1 MSEEEKK
8 DVQEEA
14 PQDIQVKEK
23 IEEEFSFV
31 KERFKD
37 ELPSGRR
44 LFYKSLKLVGCGVIF
59 GVAASFAF
67 YALKPFVEERFGASP
82 AEIRILQDE
91 DEQED
96 EGTTQDPQ
104 EEQLPAVLTIDN
116 YKELN
121 KALLPI
127 VNEVGKSIVEV
138 RGVLAEEAWSEGS
151 YDERNSVSGIFMAD
165 NGQEVLILTYASI
178 LQEAIELQVTFVDN
192 QTYLATPKVQDG
204 NTGLAVVSIVKA
216 DIKESTWNQITPAT
230 LGNSNVVSRGDVSIA
245 IGKQHGF
252 AGSMSYGIISASKH
266 HVEKID
272 GTYGVLN
279 TDMPA
284 SPDGT
289 GVLLNLAGEIVGI
302 IDQRIPSGN
311 NEHLITAYAVS
322 DMKIPLNNL
331 LNGKG
336 IPYVGI
342 RGVDITDVIAE
353 QEGLPDGM
361 YVREVMPD
369 SPAMIAGVKT
379 GDIIT
384 GVAGGEISTLAGYQR
399 QLMEFQVGEIIKVTG
414 KRLGNEGYAD
424 VQFDITIGNIE

>member
-1 MSEEEKK
+1 MSEEDK
-8 DVQEEA
+8 
-14 PQDIQVKEK
+14 QDIQEKENVT
-23 IEEEFSFV
+23 EEFSFV

-44 LFYKSLKLVGCGVIF
+44 LFYKSLKLAGCGVIF
-59 GVAASFAF
+59 GLAASFAF

-82 AEIRILQDE
+82 AEISIPHDE
-91 DEQED
+91 EEQED
-96 EGTTQDPQ
+96 EGTIDAQQ
-104 EEQLPAVLTIDN
+104 EEQLPAVLTLDN

-121 KALLPI
+121 RALLPI
-127 VNEVGKSIVEV
+127 VNEAGKSIVGV
-138 RGVLAEEAWSEGS
+138 RGVLAEEAWLEAS

-178 LQEAIELQVTFVDN
+178 LQDAIELQVTFVDN
-192 QTYLATPKVQDG
+192 QAYLATPKIQDA
-204 NTGLAVVSIVKA
+204 NTGLAIVSIAKA
-216 DIKESTWNQITPAT
+216 DIKESTWNQIAPAT
-230 LGNSNVVSRGDVSIA
+230 LGNSNMVSRGDISIA

-272 GTYGVLN
+272 GMYGVLN
-279 TDMPA
+279 TDMAA

-289 GVLLNLAGEIVGI
+289 GVLLNLSGEVVGI
-302 IDQRIPSGN
+302 IDQSIPSDN
-311 NEHLITAYAVS
+311 SENLITAYAVS

-336 IPYVGI
+336 IPYMGI
-342 RGVDITDVIAE
+342 RGVDITDAIAE

-361 YVREVMPD
+361 YVKEVMPD
-369 SPAMIAGVKT
+369 SPAMAAGVKT

-384 GVAGGEISTLAGYQR
+384 EIAEGDVATLAGYQR
-399 QLMEFQVGEIIKVTG
+399 KLMEFQVGEVVRVAG
-414 KRLGNEGYAD
+414 KRLGNEGYVD
-424 VQFDITIGNIE
+424 IQFDITIGTLD